1 MYEDISFLTTLIIWS
16 QKITKEK
23 EEELHAPT
31 EEEEEEEEIQL
42 FT

>member
-1 MYEDISFLTTLIIWS
+1 MHEDISFLTTLIIWS

>member
-31 EEEEEEEEIQL
+31 EEEEEEEIQL
-42 FT
+42 FI

>member
-16 QKITKEK
+16 QKITKE
-23 EEELHAPT
+23 EELHAPT
-31 EEEEEEEEIQL
+31 EGEEEEEIQL